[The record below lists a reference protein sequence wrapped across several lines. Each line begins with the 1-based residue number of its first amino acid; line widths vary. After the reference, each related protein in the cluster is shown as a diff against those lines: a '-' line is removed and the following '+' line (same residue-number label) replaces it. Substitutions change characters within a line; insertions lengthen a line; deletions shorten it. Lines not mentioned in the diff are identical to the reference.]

1 LPEVP
6 TIAESG
12 YPEVKFG
19 SYFVVAAPAGV
30 PDAIAAVIERE
41 VRAALQTSDVKD
53 KLRPTDIQVL
63 ATTSAEARTILKA
76 EAETM
81 ARVVKATGMRI
92 D

>member
-1 LPEVP
+1 M
-6 TIAESG
+6 
-12 YPEVKFG
+12 
-19 SYFVVAAPAGV
+19 
-30 PDAIAAVIERE
+30 
-41 VRAALQTSDVKD
+41 
-53 KLRPTDIQVL
+53 